1 MSALPAELSTGMVHG
16 RFIVAL
22 VDGDDA
28 DQEPEVIPATGRVS
42 FKASVGYVPVPVTAE
57 GPVTV
62 MKGPITGVLDNE
74 GYLSTPHPTTGEPMY
89 RGVKLL
95 ATDDQDMAV
104 KDWTWTADYRFDSV
118 NATTMQIPAHSFAL
132 PGGAVVDLTTMVKVP
147 SSPGYGLPQAEAAA
161 LRAETASAES
171 ITGAQVVDDDLVLL
185 RRNGEQINA
194 GRVKGPPGADS
205 VVPGP
210 RGEQGPAGISNANQ
224 FYKVSETAGR
234 TVSVWDYLKNRDQLI
249 YGDTGIRDITAL
261 APNVTAGKLYLYRD
275 GQTVTMIFDA
285 VQMAGANGGS
295 YDMIPA
301 GGIPT
306 GFRPTRTFWFNGI
319 DGPPGLRRVGV
330 AASGWV
336 PVYLSP
342 APGDVYRGTISWRTI
357 QPWPTTLPG
366 VAA

>member
-62 MKGPITGVLDNE
+62 MKGPIVGVLDDE

-95 ATDDQDMAV
+95 ATDDPDMAV

-147 SSPGYGLPQAEAAA
+147 SSPGYGLPQAEAAV
-161 LRAETASAES
+161 LRAEAAAVESGESAAQAELIAQS
-171 ITGAQVVDDDLVLL
+171 VRDDADAGLFKGDPGKDGAPGNATLRVDTSAGKRVFISD
-185 RRNGEQINA
+185 GTTEHMIN
-194 GRVKGPPGADS
+194 
-205 VVPGP
+205 
-210 RGEQGPAGISNANQ
+210 
-224 FYKVSETAGR
+224 
-234 TVSVWDYLKNRDQLI
+234 
-249 YGDTGIRDITAL
+249 GDTGLRDITAL
-261 APNVTAGKLYLYRD
+261 ATGVTSGKIYVQRENSLVTLTFD
-275 GQTVTMIFDA
+275 TVLMGGAT
-285 VQMAGANGGS
+285 GAN
-295 YDMIPA
+295 YIMIPT
-301 GGIPT
+301 GGIPS
-306 GFRPTRTFWFNGI
+306 GFRPPFTFWFNNV
-319 DGPPGLRRVGV
+319 DGPPAKRRMGITATGALV
-330 AASGWV
+330 
-336 PVYLSP
+336 VYLTP
-342 APGDVYRGTISWRTI
+342 LPDDRYTGTIVWRTTNT
-357 QPWPTTLPG
+357 WPNSLPG
-366 VAA
+366 IPA

>member
-62 MKGPITGVLDNE
+62 MKGPIVGVLDDE

-95 ATDDQDMAV
+95 ATDDPDMAV

-147 SSPGYGLPQAEAAA
+147 SSPGYGLPQAEAAVQ
-161 LRAETASAES
+161 RAEAV
-171 ITGAQVVDDDLVLL
+171 AQSVRDDAD
-185 RRNGEQINA
+185 A
-194 GRVKGPPGADS
+194 GLFNGADGKDGKPGLS
-205 VVPGP
+205 VVNHG
-210 RGEQGPAGISNANQ
+210 SNANTPRPDSPW
-224 FYKVSETAGR
+224 VLWLG
-234 TVSVWDYLKNRDQLI
+234 TV
-249 YGDTGIRDITAL
+249 
-261 APNVTAGKLYLYRD
+261 
-275 GQTVTMIFDA
+275 
-285 VQMAGANGGS
+285 
-295 YDMIPA
+295 
-301 GGIPT
+301 
-306 GFRPTRTFWFNGI
+306 RPTNMLDYDLWDN
-319 DGPPGLRRVGV
+319 
-330 AASGWV
+330 S
-336 PVYLSP
+336 
-342 APGDVYRGTISWRTI
+342 
-357 QPWPTTLPG
+357 
-366 VAA
+366 